1 MQAISKKI
9 KDISNKQLA
18 EEILQTGKENKC
30 TLDASLH
37 VRKFKFAGSC
47 CCIVE
52 TERWRWGL
60 LLMWLVP
67 EAKELNME
75 ECTG

>member
-52 TERWRWGL
+52 TER
-60 LLMWLVP
+60 
-67 EAKELNME
+67 
-75 ECTG
+75 

>member
-30 TLDASLH
+30 TLDASLQ

-52 TERWRWGL
+52 TER
-60 LLMWLVP
+60 
-67 EAKELNME
+67 
-75 ECTG
+75 